1 MEVKEH
7 EIYTLEETTSLLKI
21 SRSTFLRLIK
31 KGIISAYKVGGQH
44 RVLGKE
50 ILHLFKP
57 SVQNKAKV
65 AYRRVRDKIKQSLES
80 V

>member
-1 MEVKEH
+1 MEVREN

-44 RVLGKE
+44 RVLGAE
-50 ILHLFKP
+50 ILSLFKP
-57 SVQNKAKV
+57 SVQDRARAAFRKV
-65 AYRRVRDKIKQSLES
+65 KDKIKHNLES